1 MAVHPS
7 VLLQFPLLRHLTE
20 AQAQSLAAHSQM
32 QEFAKREVVLDKHAL
47 AQHLCF
53 LLEGKLQAVDF
64 TLDGK
69 EVGIYFVDEGEYFGE
84 IAMLDGGTQPE
95 MLIASKRS
103 QVVKLPAAEIRSV
116 IFSTPAVME
125 AITRGLTGRIRKQTQ
140 QRQLLAINNPVQ
152 RICAQ
157 LQALAQVAEKAPMI
171 LNVPTHQEIAIMVN
185 LTRETVTRT
194 FQVLQAQGALTRDG
208 DHLRVDPDKLR
219 RLGEKPAD

>member
-20 AQAQSLAAHSQM
+20 AQLQALAGQAQR
-32 QEFAKREVVLDKHAL
+32 QEFAKREVVLDKNAP

-69 EVGIYFVDEGEYFGE
+69 EVGIYFVDEGQYFGE
-84 IAMLDGGTQPE
+84 IAMLDGGMQPE

-103 QVVKLPAAEIRSV
+103 QVVKVPAAEIRSV
-116 IFSTPAVME
+116 IFSTPGVME
-125 AITRGLTGRIRKQTQ
+125 AITRGLTDRIRKQTQ

-157 LQALAQVAEKAPMI
+157 LQTLAQAAEQMQVIVNA
-171 LNVPTHQEIAIMVN
+171 PTHQEIAIMVN

-194 FQVLQAQGALTRDG
+194 FQVLQSQGALTRDG
-208 DHLRVDPDKLR
+208 DDLRVDPGKLQ
-219 RLGEKPAD
+219 RLTEKPAD